1 AVRREMMEAKAKEE
15 EEHVR
20 KVAARR
26 AELEKETNE
35 MEKQLQE
42 LREQRREASVALLRK
57 QLEARELGK
66 RPDESAESVEKPVAT
81 VVSRKDQL
89 ALSSLKKSK
98 PPNAIDEE
106 DVPCGKGRGKKK
118 AKAKSHGKPKGKASG
133 SKSSKPAK
141 RDDDDGGED
150 DLPREEAHDQEE
162 WQEWADE
169 AEAVKPE
176 PRKKPCRG
184 ISRKRSI
191 CKSGKATKRPRREA
205 KAANFS
211 TETAEDKAVD
221 AEEEDAE
228 PPATRIRAKSKASKG
243 KDAANEK
250 AEGGEDNL
258 TFARRYYPT
267 RPFFQKKWEAI
278 KNAYNERIKWAV
290 VGHSKLEDCFWRYV
304 HTKMDERGQTITD
317 PEEWPEMANNLAWE
331 YLRDDAHPELLG

>member
-1 AVRREMMEAKAKEE
+1 MLSVSDVESCGVGLLKLLGFVI
-15 EEHVR
+15 HV
-20 KVAARR
+20 
-26 AELEKETNE
+26 LCI
-35 MEKQLQE
+35 LQ
-42 LREQRREASVALLRK
+42 
-57 QLEARELGK
+57 
-66 RPDESAESVEKPVAT
+66 VAT

-290 VGHSKLEDCFWRYV
+290 VGHSKLEDFSSCQP
-304 HTKMDERGQTITD
+304 D
-317 PEEWPEMANNLAWE
+317 
-331 YLRDDAHPELLG
+331 